1 MATVHALGEIS
12 LHINA
17 DISPQPTLMITTSR
31 EGDQREGKKKKKERK
46 IKLEE
51 GGEGGGGRGEI
62 KGPGGSSTLSKG
74 QECKWLLAAP
84 SG

>member
-17 DISPQPTLMITTSR
+17 DISPHHLLMITTSR
-31 EGDQREGKKKKKERK
+31 EGDQREGKKKKERK

-74 QECKWLLAAP
+74 QECKWLLATP